1 MNEWRYYRLEVW
13 PDLFGGAL
21 LMRHWGRIG
30 TAGRVR
36 LDQHRDQAAAIKA
49 LAEIVR
55 VKCKRGEQ
63 RRGQLPPGKYKI
75 ATVLPSDAK
84 GRPVLARL
92 GYVAQRS
99 KAAGT
104 CRFCGH
110 EKWAMTIGSRWYVR

>member
-1 MNEWRYYRLEVW
+1 MQQTNFVPIQRPLSPERASLSRIRPKMNEWRYYRLEVW

-55 VKCKRGEQ
+55 VKCKRGYGP
-63 RRGQLPPGKYKI
+63 R
-75 ATVLPSDAK
+75 
-84 GRPVLARL
+84 
-92 GYVAQRS
+92 
-99 KAAGT
+99 
-104 CRFCGH
+104 
-110 EKWAMTIGSRWYVR
+110 